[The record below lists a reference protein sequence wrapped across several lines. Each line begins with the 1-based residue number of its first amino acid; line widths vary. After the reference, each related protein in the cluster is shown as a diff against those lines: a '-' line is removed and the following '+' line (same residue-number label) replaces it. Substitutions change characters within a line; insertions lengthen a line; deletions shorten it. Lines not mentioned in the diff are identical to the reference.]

1 MNEEMITHDLET
13 RKLEDVVQINQ
24 ENERYFSKSMDS
36 FKNQMQELEK
46 GREKIDKLTEKLQK
60 EKDNREKVFR
70 KYQESNKKYLD
81 YQLVLKQD
89 NEQMEEFKR
98 QTLGLDKESSEMIAK
113 RNALEQK
120 LPNLENEKQTMVKA
134 RNFKVFHCKIWTF
147 WIKLMLG
154 CFWADKWNKGDSKSN
169 FRD

>member
-1 MNEEMITHDLET
+1 MNEELITHDLET
-13 RKLEDVVQINQ
+13 RNLEDVVQINQ

-98 QTLGLDKESSEMIAK
+98 QTLSLDKESSEMIAK